1 VIARSGSTHESAN
14 GGNVNPVSNQTTAL
28 QKAVSVGGAVI
39 ETPIHVSEVMTK
51 DAKTLAPEQSF
62 AEAVALM
69 ANQSFRHIL
78 IADEDE
84 RLQGVVSDRDVLR
97 ALARTPNW
105 NDKTVSEIMTSD
117 LVTVTPDAPISVA
130 VKAMLAARINCLPVI
145 GPDGRVCGILTSTD
159 LLKAY
164 EKIQALIEKPHS

>member
-1 VIARSGSTHESAN
+1 MKQAMSESA
-14 GGNVNPVSNQTTAL
+14 PSDPSNREAHQLLAGPRR
-28 QKAVSVGGAVI
+28 AAD
-39 ETPIHVSEVMTK
+39 VMTK
-51 DAKTLAPEQSF
+51 DAMTLSPEQSF

-78 IADEDE
+78 IVDEDE
-84 RLQGVVSDRDVLR
+84 RLHGVVSDRDVLR

-105 NDKTVSEIMTSD
+105 NNKSISEIMTTD
-117 LVTVTPDAPISVA
+117 PITVTPDAPISVA
-130 VKAMLAARINCLPVI
+130 VNALLAARINCLPVI

-164 EKIQALIEKPHS
+164 EQVQSLIEKSGAINQPT